1 MIEKID
7 KIQALLNVP
16 NVDADTETAITN
28 MKILNLLVD
37 LRAEAEQL
45 ILSGLVG
52 SYDDMTFAELSKI
65 RKERISELK
74 QVDKKM
80 KELEIAIGRSNDME
94 DKIFDIVTDLIRDD
108 ISKNEAIGKL
118 LYLYGVMPRISHFVS
133 DIGQKYSATDEAILI
148 EIEDGILRFYE
159 LGYNFERI
167 YLTPVYMA

>member
-1 MIEKID
+1 MIKIIS
-7 KIQALLNVP
+7 KERYRSLLSDN
-16 NVDADTETAITN
+16 
-28 MKILNLLVD
+28 KLLK
-37 LRAEAEQL
+37 LRL
-45 ILSGLVG
+45 YGVVG

-65 RKERISELK
+65 RKEKISELK

-80 KELEIAIGRSNDME
+80 KELEIVIGKSSDME